1 MVVAFLLIL
10 GFAQLTPSAAIAA
23 DPIFHSCG
31 TGSSSYYTAN
41 SPYLTNID
49 LLSRELV
56 RNASTTTSPS
66 GFAKGS
72 VIGAASGD
80 TVYGLVLC
88 QGDTGAS
95 GCSQCASTGFNDAQ
109 RLCTRNKEATVFYDQ
124 CVVHFSN
131 QNFLAH
137 VASLVQ
143 DDKISTVDLRGWAD
157 LVAAGSDW
165 DANSTEGIAVLSGA
179 VRTLLKETASHAAY
193 DSAWRYATGRMDVN
207 GTFRPLYSRA
217 QCTPDL
223 APGDCWACLAYIGDT
238 ALKQLRSRGPQP
250 RWALAVPCNLRYST
264 DKFYQGKPM
273 WSIMPPPVARPSPK
287 HKRIT
292 NKGLVIALAIPL
304 LASIFCFTLYLKFL
318 RRHRKVS
325 QDEALVWGVEGRN
338 SEFTLY
344 NFSQVLEATANF
356 SEENKLGQGG
366 FGAVY
371 KGQFP
376 NGLEVAVKRL
386 ASHSGQG
393 FTEFKNEILL
403 IANLQHTNLVR
414 LLGCSTQGQEKTLV
428 YEYLP
433 NKSLDFFIFDD
444 TRRALLPWTRRLA
457 IIEGIAQG
465 LVYLH
470 KHSRLRVI
478 HRDLKASNILL
489 DREMNPK
496 ISDFGLA
503 KIFSTNDTEGN
514 TRRIV
519 GTYGYMAPEY
529 ASEGLFSVK
538 SDVFSFGVLVLEIII
553 GKRTSSIHGYGD
565 FINLLG
571 YAWQLWNEGLWLQI
585 VDSSLVTKVHTP
597 EMMRCINIAL
607 LCVQENAADRPT
619 MSHVVSM
626 LSSESMRL
634 PQPNHPAYFHIRV
647 ATEDVSTV
655 VEPYSIND
663 VTISALNGR

>member
-287 HKRIT
+287 HK
-292 NKGLVIALAIPL
+292 N
-304 LASIFCFTLYLKFL
+304 
-318 RRHRKVS
+318 
-325 QDEALVWGVEGRN
+325 
-338 SEFTLY
+338 
-344 NFSQVLEATANF
+344 
-356 SEENKLGQGG
+356 
-366 FGAVY
+366 
-371 KGQFP
+371 
-376 NGLEVAVKRL
+376 
-386 ASHSGQG
+386 
-393 FTEFKNEILL
+393 
-403 IANLQHTNLVR
+403 
-414 LLGCSTQGQEKTLV
+414 
-428 YEYLP
+428 
-433 NKSLDFFIFDD
+433 D